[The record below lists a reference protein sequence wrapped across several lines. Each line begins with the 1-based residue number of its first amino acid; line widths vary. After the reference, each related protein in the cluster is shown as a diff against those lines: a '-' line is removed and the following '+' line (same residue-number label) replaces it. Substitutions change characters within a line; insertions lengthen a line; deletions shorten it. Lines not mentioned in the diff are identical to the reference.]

1 MAHPPYM
8 NSTGLIS
15 KILAKIAEAQK
26 PERFTT
32 DYLTTV
38 LGYGSG
44 SARPIIPLL
53 KRLNF
58 LQGDGAPTSLYARF
72 RNPSE
77 RGPAMLE
84 GLKAAY
90 ADLYAR
96 NEYVHSLS
104 KEKLRDLVVEVTGL
118 ERENQIV
125 TAIVGSVLALKAAGN
140 VGDATSAAA
149 THAPSPTEHAPPVSA
164 PMTIDRRDLPPRR
177 PGQEFG
183 LNLAYTINLNL
194 PVSADAEVFNAIFK
208 ALKENLLG
216 G

>member
-1 MAHPPYM
+1 M
-8 NSTGLIS
+8 
-15 KILAKIAEAQK
+15 
-26 PERFTT
+26 
-32 DYLTTV
+32 V
-38 LGYGSG
+38 
-44 SARPIIPLL
+44 
-53 KRLNF
+53 
-58 LQGDGAPTSLYARF
+58 
-72 RNPSE
+72 
-77 RGPAMLE
+77 E

-90 ADLYAR
+90 TDLYAH
-96 NEYVHSLS
+96 NECVHSLS

-125 TAIVGSVLALKAAGN
+125 TAIVGSFLALKAAGN
-140 VGDATSAAA
+140 VGDATSTAT
-149 THAPSPTEHAPPVSA
+149 THAPSPTEHAPPVPA
-164 PMTIDRRDLPPRR
+164 PMTFERPDLTPRR